1 MRLKKI
7 GKTLAGRAIHP
18 PFKPAETLRCPSK
31 KWPGHN
37 GHRLPPARK
46 PVKLQIF
53 PIVTNARCRLHVAPT
68 AAHGN
73 SQLRRRIEFQRGIAN
88 ARKWRGGKERRPVLM
103 LLSALQMLGNQCLR
117 KSPAADQNIWLALIE
132 NRPPSALKH
141 HLLEM

>member
-73 SQLRRRIEFQRGIAN
+73 SQLRRRIEFQRWNCKCTEMARRGAN
-88 ARKWRGGKERRPVLM
+88 QRRLLLM
-103 LLSALQMLGNQCLR
+103 LLSVQMLGNQRLR
-117 KSPAADQNIWLALIE
+117 NSPADQNIWLALIE
-132 NRPPSALKH
+132 NGPPSALKH